1 MINGREKTEYNNL
14 FFVCSLIEYIAR
26 KTKNYRRV
34 IVNSIG
40 QDGLQHLYNLADIYH
55 SDNIDKVSDEL
66 IEKYHISAGYFDN
79 IAQAQYAIPTHWDI
93 GKVYQRLII
102 DVCQHEN
109 KTPIHALIE
118 VYNSWIADKI
128 DNYNSSMYYEN
139 PSYLYASYQKGEAL

>member
-34 IVNSIG
+34 IVNAIG

-66 IEKYHISAGYFDN
+66 IEK
-79 IAQAQYAIPTHWDI
+79 
-93 GKVYQRLII
+93 
-102 DVCQHEN
+102 
-109 KTPIHALIE
+109 
-118 VYNSWIADKI
+118 
-128 DNYNSSMYYEN
+128 
-139 PSYLYASYQKGEAL
+139 

>member
-14 FFVCSLIEYIAR
+14 FFVCSLIEYIAQ

-34 IVNSIG
+34 IVNAIG

-139 PSYLYASYQKGEAL
+139 PGYIYECFMQNKVL